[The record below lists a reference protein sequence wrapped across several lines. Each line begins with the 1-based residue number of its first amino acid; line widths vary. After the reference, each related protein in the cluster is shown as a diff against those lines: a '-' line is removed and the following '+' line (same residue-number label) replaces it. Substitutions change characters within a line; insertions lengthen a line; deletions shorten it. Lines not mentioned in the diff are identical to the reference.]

1 MEKKRDETSSSSTIS
16 SKKLLKDLIHK
27 KIAYYLSKAYL
38 KDTDI
43 YNVFK
48 EFFSEL
54 LELKYE
60 FTCGELLNELNKVFL
75 DKSVRAK
82 TVHFID
88 KISLI
93 EYKQNA
99 YSNEDI
105 RKLFNE
111 FDGLVN
117 LLISKTLDE
126 QKKGIFSFL
135 FHKAKNEA
143 HHPFFQKITDTQSQ
157 ATDMLRANTQ
167 SANTTSSIPTEKN
180 ENNKD
185 KLSDI
190 ISGELSVN
198 NLNSKEE
205 KKVSSNDVDI
215 AEFNHEPDLVSDLK
229 RTKSAIHTMDVNED
243 FTKEPIKKPESE
255 ISKKNETNKNADP
268 KDINTILNKTK
279 KTKSTNKQK
288 NDFTKEPIKKTKSK
302 VNKQNKTNKKTNT
315 KNTNTPLNKTKK
327 TKSKVTK
334 TKKKAD
340 PKDINTPLNKTKKTK
355 SKTKKKADPKDINTL
370 LNKAKKIKSKNKLK
384 EIYSKALYAYNALD
398 NKNKSKYFSKLNN
411 LYKKIV

>member
-1 MEKKRDETSSSSTIS
+1 MEEKRDETSSSSTIS

-27 KIAYYLSKAYL
+27 KITYYLSKAYL

-99 YSNEDI
+99 YSNEDV

-135 FHKAKNEA
+135 FHKTKDEE
-143 HHPFFQKITDTQSQ
+143 HHPFFQKITDTKSQ
-157 ATDMLRANTQ
+157 ATDVLRANTQ
-167 SANTTSSIPTEKN
+167 SANTASSIPAEKT

-205 KKVSSNDVDI
+205 NKVSSNNVDI
-215 AEFNHEPDLVSDLK
+215 DEFNHEPDLVSDST
-229 RTKSAIHTMDVNED
+229 RIKSAIHTMEVNDD
-243 FTKEPIKKPESE
+243 FTKEPIKKTKSE
-255 ISKKNETNKNADP
+255 ISKKTETNKKADP
-268 KDINTILNKTK
+268 KNTNTLLNKTK
-279 KTKSTNKQK
+279 KTKSKNKQK
-288 NDFTKEPIKKTKSK
+288 DDFTKEPIKKTKSK
-302 VNKQNKTNKKTNT
+302 NKQKDDFTKEPIKKTKSKANKKTNT
-315 KNTNTPLNKTKK
+315 KKT
-327 TKSKVTK
+327 
-334 TKKKAD
+334 
-340 PKDINTPLNKTKKTK
+340 NTPLNKTKKTK
-355 SKTKKKADPKDINTL
+355 SKTKKKADPKNIDTL

-384 EIYSKALYAYNALD
+384 EIYSKALHAYNALD
-398 NKNKSKYFSKLNN
+398 NKNKSKYFSELNN